1 MLLKSLSTLLCS
13 RKPGEAQK
21 ENNVKLDI
29 TPNLTRQL
37 IIKKNIT
44 GECFANQTRRMP
56 RFLGCFVKCFYLVW
70 CKIIGITLTVQ
81 ECIGEGAS
89 KAVPTWCAVS
99 IARVSRG
106 TATGWRVVANVNVV
120 ASTESRS
127 IRRTVVNG
135 ISVRTILPCLRQ
147 FHRCPSWLVNKRENK
162 CLRIISIPLA
172 TAITCWEIKK
182 WKGLSTHT
190 LCLKIWIH
198 TDKKISDTTSN
209 N

>member
-1 MLLKSLSTLLCS
+1 
-13 RKPGEAQK
+13 
-21 ENNVKLDI
+21 
-29 TPNLTRQL
+29 
-37 IIKKNIT
+37 
-44 GECFANQTRRMP
+44 MP

-70 CKIIGITLTVQ
+70 CKMIGITLTVQ

-89 KAVPTWCAVS
+89 IAVPTWCAVS
-99 IARVSRG
+99 MARVSIG

-127 IRRTVVNG
+127 IRRAVVNG

-162 CLRIISIPLA
+162 CLWIISIPAA
-172 TAITCWEIKK
+172 TAVTCWKIKK

>member
-1 MLLKSLSTLLCS
+1 MKH
-13 RKPGEAQK
+13 KK
-21 ENNVKLDI
+21 KNNVS
-29 TPNLTRQL
+29 L
-37 IIKKNIT
+37 ILLQIWPDSSLVKTHNRWVFCKS
-44 GECFANQTRRMP
+44 TRRMP

-89 KAVPTWCAVS
+89 IAVPTWCAVS
-99 IARVSRG
+99 MARVSKG
-106 TATGWRVVANVNVV
+106 TATGWRVVAKVNVV

-127 IRRTVVNG
+127 FRRAVVNG
-135 ISVRTILPCLRQ
+135 ISVRTIIPCLRQ
-147 FHRCPSWLVNKRENK
+147 FHRCPSWLVKKRENK
-162 CLRIISIPLA
+162 CLWIISIPGA
-172 TAITCWEIKK
+172 TAVTCWEIKK